1 MSQVKTLKPFLLP
14 IHVLVTVGGE
24 ERGRKKERGG
34 GRRRK
39 KRGGGKRRERKERG
53 RKREGKRVREGE

>member
-24 ERGRKKERGG
+24 ERGGRRREGEEEGERSEAEEKGERGKRGG
-34 GRRRK
+34 GRGK
-39 KRGGGKRRERKERG
+39 EGG
-53 RKREGKRVREGE
+53 